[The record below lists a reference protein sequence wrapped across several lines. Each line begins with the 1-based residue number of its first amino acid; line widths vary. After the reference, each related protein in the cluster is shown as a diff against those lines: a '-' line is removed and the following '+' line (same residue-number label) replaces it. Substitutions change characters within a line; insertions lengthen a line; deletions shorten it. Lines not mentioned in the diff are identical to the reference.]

1 MATAQQMLKEKGDTV
16 YTVEPDATVLVA
28 AQKMNEHHVGSLV
41 VTKDGRL
48 AGIFTER
55 DILRRVVG
63 EGRDPEKT
71 TVGEVMTTAVACAAP
86 ETTLDEMKHVMR
98 EKRIRHLPVVVEDRR
113 VIGMVSIGDLNRT
126 ENSVQAQTIHYLE
139 QYMSVS

>member
-98 EKRIRHLPVVVEDRR
+98 EKRIRHLPVVVDGQ
-113 VIGMVSIGDLNRT
+113 VIGMVSIGDLNRA
-126 ENSVQAQTIHYLE
+126 ENSVQAQTIRYLE